1 MKRLGKF
8 VSIVAAAFCVV
19 LPLAACSDDGGK
31 TDGKN
36 ESEIFGTFT
45 YQETIGSR
53 AYDLV
58 LTSDPQNTGRHYIQ
72 ATVYPIRNGNE
83 GQPIAYSIDQRLK
96 LNRNFTYKYDY
107 SILMTN
113 PQDWGGQVARLTVST
128 TGEFEYVKASEGKY
142 SVLLSDPTG
151 GTLSVTS
158 FNVSGGGTY
167 GMNIHSKP
175 DLEIDYSVAS
185 TVDGYEYEK
194 YVASR
199 VVAVERSQKALSD
212 DVFYPDLLDF
222 IALYST
228 Y

>member
-1 MKRLGKF
+1 MMKVFNK
-8 VSIVAAAFCVV
+8 IVLSVASLCVC
-19 LPLAACSDDGGK
+19 LPLAACS
-31 TDGKN
+31 TDTDKPEKAD

-53 AYDLV
+53 AGDLV
-58 LTSDPQNTGRHYIQ
+58 MTSNEQNTGKHYIQ

-113 PQDWGGQVARLTVST
+113 TQDWGGQVARLTVRT
-128 TGEFEYVKASEGKY
+128 TGEFDYTKASDNKY

-175 DLEIDYSVAS
+175 DLEIDYSVVS

-199 VVAVERSQKALSD
+199 VVAVERSQKVLSD